1 MFAHAIDACGA
12 IRVCRAALSDAPGAA
27 SDNTPR
33 RYINDACV
41 WGSHA
46 LRATCCFGNYVVV
59 IHTKY
64 A

>member
-12 IRVCRAALSDAPGAA
+12 IRVCRAALSDAALAA

-33 RYINDACV
+33 LYIMACV
-41 WGSHA
+41 WVSHA
-46 LRATCCFGNYVVV
+46 LRATCCLGNYVVV